1 MFEAAQAH
9 RAIDRAGAAED
20 ELGGL
25 LYLSAVSADE
35 KVLLGEE
42 TRRSGEYEGLADG
55 NGSLEGKTL
64 YTVPEVLPGVLLL
77 GARSV
82 AVKCLECCCE
92 VPGVLL

>member
-9 RAIDRAGAAED
+9 RAIKRAGAAED

-25 LYLSAVSADE
+25 SCLSAVSADE

-42 TRRSGEYEGLADG
+42 TKRFGEYEELAG
-55 NGSLEGKTL
+55 GSGFLEDKTL
-64 YTVPEVLPGVLLL
+64 STVPAVLPGVLPL

-82 AVKCLECCCE
+82 AVKGS
-92 VPGVLL
+92 V